1 MIIGKQRKWLLC
13 LVMILL
19 MILGMALTA
28 HASGILKIGGKTV
41 ETGDY
46 DVYSYDAGS
55 NTLTLKTG
63 TIEYDGIRNNPVI
76 WYSGSDTLSI
86 VLAGSTTVKQSVPL
100 YSQLSWL
107 YDKLKSYYDKDL
119 NTIAEELGLDFE
131 LISKYLGIDL
141 SVIYSLAGMKLR
153 DFCKKYD
160 LSKEKI
166 IDILTDDRTAIS
178 IVSGN
183 AVISGD
189 GTMEVYGSGLE
200 GIYCANDL
208 YINSGSIY
216 ANGGDS
222 KLLNSYSILCG
233 GNLTINGG
241 RIVADAGLSLLN
253 NSYGIYCEHNVT
265 IKGGSVSAYGGKA
278 VLSKRSSY
286 GIYAKGNT
294 IIESGVDAVLA
305 IGYSQAVNGSVSSQE
320 VGYGWATTDK
330 SDDPTTIAAGTYGSL
345 AYRQVQFPV
354 EIDVTDVV
362 LDKTALTLTEGD
374 VQTLTATVLPAD
386 ATDQSLTWSSDN
398 ENVAKVD
405 AAGKVTAV
413 AEGKATI
420 AVKTASG
427 SIAKCTVTVLAKGTV
442 PQNETNNNGNGGNG
456 GNSGNGGTS
465 GNGGNSENSGSN
477 SSSGSN
483 GTNGGGS
490 TAESSNASAS
500 SGTTSAQSTAVTVNT
515 DPFVR
520 VSSILHTDKTVK
532 LAWDAVP
539 GADGYDVFA
548 GFESSAFKN
557 QPAQSV
563 TQTIA
568 ILDKVYGKYGLKK
581 VNKNIIKYQISA
593 YKIVNGQK
601 QYIAK
606 SLVNHTV
613 GTHHKTYSDAKKI
626 VVQKSQYTLK
636 VGKNAKLKV
645 KVKTRGGKKQVS
657 KVKGVR
663 YISSNKNLAAA

>member
-1 MIIGKQRKWLLC
+1 MT
-13 LVMILL
+13 
-19 MILGMALTA
+19 LTA

-86 VLAGSTTVKQSVPL
+86 VLAGSTTVKQSAPL

-131 LISKYLGIDL
+131 LISEYLGIDV
-141 SVIYSLAGMKLR
+141 SVIYSLASMKLR
-153 DFCKKYD
+153 DFCEKYD
-160 LSKEKI
+160 LNKEKI

-189 GTMEVYGSGLE
+189 GTMEVYGSGLA
-200 GIYCANDL
+200 GIYCVDDL

-222 KLLNSYSILCG
+222 KLLNSYAILCG

-241 RIVADAGLSLLN
+241 KIVADAGLSLLN

-265 IKGGSVSAYGGKA
+265 IKGGSVSAYGDKA
-278 VLSKRSSY
+278 VLSRRSSY

-294 IIESGVDAVLA
+294 IIESGVDALLA
-305 IGYSQAVNGSVSSQE
+305 IGYSQAVNGAVTSQE

-374 VQTLTATVLPAD
+374 VQTLTATVHPAD

-398 ENVAKVD
+398 ESVAKVD

-427 SIAKCTVTVLAKGTV
+427 STAKCTVTVLAKGTV
-442 PQNETNNNGNGGNG
+442 PQNETNNNENG
-456 GNSGNGGTS
+456 GNSG
-465 GNGGNSENSGSN
+465 GNSSG
-477 SSSGSN
+477 GSN

-490 TAESSNASAS
+490 TAESSNTSAS
-500 SGTTSAQSTAVTVNT
+500 SGTTSAQSTAAAVNA

-520 VSSILHTDKTVK
+520 VSSILHTDKKVK

-601 QYIAK
+601 QYIAN

-626 VVQKSQYTLK
+626 VVKKSQYTLK
-636 VGKNAKLKV
+636 VGKTAKLKV
-645 KVKTRGGKKQVS
+645 KVKTRGCKKQVS

-663 YISSNKNLAAA
+663 YISSNKNVAAVSGSGKIKAVGSGVCKIYVTAANGLTKVVIVTVQ